1 MACEQRKDVK
11 ARKSSELEERMYGR
25 KLYIIYI
32 IPHPPPPLTNEGAAN
47 DLKGELQQVLGDG
60 CDPGKRQ
67 FLSVSIICI
76 EDTDLLLAD
85 FQHHC
90 TVPVVVTY
98 SEGGKHL
105 FCK

>member
-1 MACEQRKDVK
+1 MACERRKDVK
-11 ARKSSELEERMYGR
+11 TSKSIELEERMYGR
-25 KLYIIYI
+25 KLYTIYI
-32 IPHPPPPLTNEGAAN
+32 PPPPLTNEGAAN
-47 DLKGELQQVLGDG
+47 DLKGELQQVLGDWCG
-60 CDPGKRQ
+60 PGKRQ